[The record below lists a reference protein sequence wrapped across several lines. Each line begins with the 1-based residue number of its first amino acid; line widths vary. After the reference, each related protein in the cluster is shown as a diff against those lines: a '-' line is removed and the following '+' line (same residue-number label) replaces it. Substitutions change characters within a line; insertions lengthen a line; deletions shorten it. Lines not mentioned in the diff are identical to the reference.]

1 MLLEIYFEI
10 QLKLCSAIFI
20 MLTFSVTVL
29 QLRGICIPLT
39 KACVHLSNIMPC
51 SPGLYSSMLLTNRLG
66 IPQYL
71 TVLL

>member
-39 KACVHLSNIMPC
+39 KACVYISVTSCP
-51 SPGLYSSMLLTNRLG
+51 
-66 IPQYL
+66 
-71 TVLL
+71 VLLDSIHQCSSLTDLVFPNT